1 MVKYHKNNRLFSFV
15 CLVLVTAFLMSFIV
29 VFSAYEVKT
38 GTMNIQPVTYRLPM
52 RADAGISNR
61 IVAYVE
67 NGEKIEIIGEK
78 EDKNGVLWYQ
88 IHAWGSNGTVYTGY
102 VRADYVDVDVPADAE
117 YEKYLEAQGFPESYR
132 VSLRRLHY
140 YYPEWQFVAVKKGLD
155 WEKSIDAEY
164 SLGVSLVDPSSPS
177 SWKST
182 QPGAYD
188 WTTGK
193 WSSFDYGLHAASRE
207 IIAYYLDPR
216 NSLDRNAVFQ
226 FLGQG
231 FDDAQTVSGIE
242 KIVAGTFLSK
252 TVTDTD
258 EEPLYYPDAIYKAGK
273 EANVNPY
280 VLAAKIKQEIGATE
294 SGSVSGTVKGYENLF
309 NFYNILAWAHD
320 GNSAIVNGLIYA
332 GGSGSY
338 GRPWNTR
345 YKAILGGAQWFNRNY
360 GKDGAGTF
368 YNNRFAINENYTLG
382 LQYMTN
388 VGSSLSEGQA
398 FALGYPE
405 SARHTVLKFYIP
417 VYENMPENVCQK
429 PTVTGSPNNKLSS
442 LSVDGFSIGPEFNTD
457 RYEYSLIVPSST
469 ETVTVNATAYD
480 GKAKI
485 TGAGTVSLN
494 YGANEI
500 NVAVAA
506 ENGAVRTYT
515 VIISRQ
521 EPQGAEPKVEIS
533 YRNENGILRGVS
545 PDLTVSA
552 FLSKIK
558 VSDGTVAVVGKT
570 ETSTVATG
578 DAVAV
583 YRLDGSEYQKFT
595 VVIKGDASGD
605 GKIMINDIIKLRN
618 HLLGTSVLSG
628 AFAAAADVSG
638 DGKIMINDIILI
650 RNHLLGTK
658 AIVQ

>member
-52 RADAGISNR
+52 RKDAGVSNS

-67 NGEKIEIIGEK
+67 NGEKVEVIGEK

-88 IHAWGSNGTVYTGY
+88 INAFGSKGQKYMGY

-117 YEKYLEAQGFPESYR
+117 YEKYLDEQGFPESYR
-132 VSLRRLHY
+132 VYLRRLHY

-155 WEKSIDAEY
+155 WEKSINAEY

-182 QPGAYD
+182 QDGAYD
-188 WTTGK
+188 WTTSK
-193 WSSFDYGLHAASRE
+193 WASFDYGLHAASRE

-231 FDDAQTVSGIE
+231 FDEAQTVSGIE

-258 EEPLYYPDAIYKAGK
+258 GEELYYPQAIYDAGK
-273 EANVNPY
+273 ESNVNPY
-280 VLAAKIKQEIGATE
+280 VLAAKIKQEIGTTE

-417 VYENMPENVCQK
+417 VYENMPEKTCQK
-429 PTVTGSPNNKLSS
+429 PTADGSPNNKLSS
-442 LSVDGFSIGPEFNTD
+442 LSVDGFSIGPEFNAD
-457 RYEYSLIVPSST
+457 LYEYSLIVPAETSS
-469 ETVTVNATAYD
+469 VTIKATAYD

-485 TGAGTVSLN
+485 AGSGTVLLN

-500 NVAVAA
+500 NVAVTA

-521 EPQGAEPKVEIS
+521 ASQGTEPKAEIS
-533 YRNENGILRGVS
+533 YRNENGVLRGVS
-545 PDLTVSA
+545 PDLTVTA

-558 VSDGTVAVVGKT
+558 VENGNAAVVGKT
-570 ETSTVATG
+570 GNSTVATG
-578 DAVAV
+578 DTVAI
-583 YRLDGSEYQKFT
+583 YRTDGSEYQKFT

-628 AFAAAADVSG
+628 AFAAAAEVSG

>member
-1 MVKYHKNNRLFSFV
+1 MVKYHKNNRLFSVV

-38 GTMNIQPVTYRLPM
+38 GTINIQPVTETVKM
-52 RADAGISNR
+52 REDAGSSYKI
-61 IVAYVE
+61 IAFVY
-67 NGEKIEIIGEK
+67 NGEKIEVIGEK
-78 EDKNGVLWYQ
+78 EDKSGVLWYQ
-88 IHAWGSNGTVYTGY
+88 IHAWGSQGKVYTGY

-117 YEKYLEAQGFPESYR
+117 YEKYLDAQGFPESYR
-132 VSLRRLHY
+132 VYLRRLHY
-140 YYPEWQFVAVKKGLD
+140 YYPEWQFIAVKKGLD
-155 WEKSIDAEY
+155 WEKCIDVEY

-231 FDDAQTVSGIE
+231 FDEAQTVSGIE
-242 KIVAGTFLSK
+242 KIVSGTFLSK

-258 EEPLYYPDAIYKAGK
+258 GADLYYPKAIYDAGK

-309 NFYNILAWAHD
+309 NFYNIFAWAHD

-332 GGSGSY
+332 GGSGTY

-368 YNNRFAINENYTLG
+368 YNNRFSINSDYSLG

-388 VGSSLSEGQA
+388 IGSSLSEGQA

-405 SARHTVLKFYIP
+405 SARSAALKFYIP
-417 VYENMPENVCQK
+417 VYENMPEKACQK
-429 PTVTGSPNNKLSS
+429 PTATGSPNNKLSS

-457 RYEYSLIVPSST
+457 RYEYSLIVPSAT
-469 ETVTVNATAYD
+469 ATVTVKAAAYD

-485 TGAGTVSLN
+485 AGAGTVSLN

-500 NVAVAA
+500 NVAVTA

-521 EPQGAEPKVEIS
+521 QSQTSEPKAEFQ
-533 YRNENGILRGVS
+533 YKNENGILKGIS
-545 PDLTVSA
+545 PDMTVSA

-558 VSDGTVAVVGKT
+558 VSDGTVAVVGKA
-570 ETSTVATG
+570 ENSTVATG
-578 DAVAV
+578 DVVAV
-583 YRLDGSEYQKFT
+583 YKLDGSEYQKFT

-618 HLLGTSVLSG
+618 HLLGTATLSG
-628 AFAAAADVSG
+628 AFATAADVSG

-658 AIVQ
+658 TIVQ